1 VEWLNN
7 RIVFHEYQKGDI
19 IEIIEEAA
27 AQLGMSGKVVAA
39 ALRYADPPS
48 KIGDS
53 FCVVHTNHVY

>member
-1 VEWLNN
+1 
-7 RIVFHEYQKGDI
+7 VFHEYQKGDI

-39 ALRYADPPS
+39 ALRYADFPS

-53 FCVVHTNHVY
+53 FCVVHTNHVH